1 MSYDSFVFENNDGVA
16 TIRLNDPDR
25 LNALTF
31 QTYSD
36 LERIMAEMA
45 HDKAVKVV
53 VLTGTGKGFCSGG
66 RVDNIIGPLLK
77 MKGNELYQFTRMTC
91 NVVKNMRNLKKPIIA
106 AVNGIAAGAGAMLM
120 LASDLRIFSDKA
132 RAAFL
137 FVKVGLSGGDMGALY
152 LLPRIVGLG
161 KATELV
167 YFGDTIDSL
176 EAHRIGLANR
186 VVPGETLMDEAYK
199 WATRLKD
206 GPLYALGITKEL
218 IEYEGNVDLEAALE
232 MEAMAQARCMERH
245 RISSKVTMRSSRSDR
260 YASIAVKTRVGGR
273 NEKGYLR

>member
-1 MSYDSFVFENNDGVA
+1 MTYHGFVYENNDGIA

-31 QTYSD
+31 QTYSE
-36 LERIMAEMA
+36 LEKIMADLA
-45 HDKAVKVV
+45 DDKSVKVI

-66 RVDNIIGPLLK
+66 SVHDIIGPLLR
-77 MKGNELYQFTRMTC
+77 MKGDELYKFTRMTC
-91 NVVKNMRNLKKPIIA
+91 NVVKNMRQLRKPIIA

-137 FVKVGLSGGDMGALY
+137 FVKVGLSGADMGALY

-167 YFGDTIDSL
+167 YFGDPIDAQ
-176 EAHRIGLANR
+176 EAYRIGLANR
-186 VVPGETLMDEAYK
+186 IVSGEKLMDEAYG
-199 WATRLKD
+199 WARRLKE
-206 GPLYALGITKEL
+206 GPLYALGVTKEL
-218 IEYEGNVDLEAALE
+218 FESEANVKLETALE
-232 MEAMAQARCMERH
+232 MEAKAQARCMETPDF
-245 RISSKVTMRSSRSDR
+245 VEG
-260 YASIAVKTRVGGR
+260 YQCFV
-273 NEKGYLR
+273 EKRPPRFNQG

>member
-1 MSYDSFVFENNDGVA
+1 MTYHGFVYENNDGIA

-36 LERIMAEMA
+36 LEKIMADLA
-45 HDKAVKVV
+45 DDKNVQVI

-66 RVDNIIGPLLK
+66 SIHDIIGPLLK
-77 MKGNELYQFTRMTC
+77 MKGDELYKFTRMTC
-91 NVVKNMRNLKKPIIA
+91 NVVKNMRQLRKPIIA

-120 LASDLRIFSDKA
+120 LASDLRIFSDNA

-137 FVKVGLSGGDMGALY
+137 FVKVGLSGADMGALY

-167 YFGDTIDSL
+167 YFGDPIDAQ
-176 EAHRIGLANR
+176 EAYRIGLANR
-186 VVPGETLMDEAYK
+186 IVSGEKLMDEAYG
-199 WATRLKD
+199 WARRLKE
-206 GPLYALGITKEL
+206 GPLYALGVTKEL
-218 IEYEGNVDLEAALE
+218 FESEANVKLETALE
-232 MEAMAQARCMERH
+232 MEAKAQARCMETPDF
-245 RISSKVTMRSSRSDR
+245 VEG
-260 YASIAVKTRVGGR
+260 YQCFV
-273 NEKGYLR
+273 EKRPPRFNQG

>member
-1 MSYDSFVFENNDGVA
+1 MNYSSFVFENNDGIA
-16 TIRLNDPDR
+16 TIRLNDPEK

-31 QTYSD
+31 QTYGD
-36 LERIMAEMA
+36 LEKIMAELA
-45 HDKAVKVV
+45 DDTSVKVV

-66 RVDNIIGPLLK
+66 SVNDIIGPLLK
-77 MKGNELYQFTRMTC
+77 MKGDDLYKFTRMTC
-91 NVVKNMRNLKKPIIA
+91 NVVKNMRNLKKPVIA

-137 FVKVGLSGGDMGALY
+137 FVKVGLSGADMGALY

-167 YFGDTIDSL
+167 YFGDSIDAQ
-176 EAHRIGLANR
+176 EAYRIGLANR
-186 VVPGETLMDEAYK
+186 VVPGETLIDEAYK

-206 GPLYALGITKEL
+206 GPLYALGVTKEL

-232 MEAMAQARCMERH
+232 MEAMAQARCMETPDFVEGYKAF
-245 RISSKVTMRSSRSDR
+245 I
-260 YASIAVKTRVGGR
+260 
-273 NEKGYLR
+273 EKRPLRFNRG

>member
-1 MSYDSFVFENNDGVA
+1 MNYSSFVFENNDGIA
-16 TIRLNDPDR
+16 TIRLNDPEK

-36 LERIMAEMA
+36 LEKLMAELA
-45 HDKAVKVV
+45 SDNSVKVV

-66 RVDNIIGPLLK
+66 SVNDIIGPLLK
-77 MKGNELYQFTRMTC
+77 MKGDELYNFTRMTC

-137 FVKVGLSGGDMGALY
+137 FVKVGLSGADMGALY

-167 YFGDTIDSL
+167 YFGDTIDAQ
-176 EAHRIGLANR
+176 EAYRIGLANR
-186 VVPGETLMDEAYK
+186 VVSGETLMDEAYK

-206 GPLYALGITKEL
+206 GPLYALGVTKEL
-218 IEYEGNVDLEAALE
+218 IQYEGNVNLETALE
-232 MEAMAQARCMERH
+232 MEARTQARCMETPDFVEGYNAF
-245 RISSKVTMRSSRSDR
+245 I
-260 YASIAVKTRVGGR
+260 
-273 NEKGYLR
+273 EKRPLRFNRG